1 MKRFIGFLILAVF
14 LTWFV
19 ISLAVADSVNVK
31 LGAMDYMVEGMGIAP
46 RLEVG
51 YEFNR
56 TFEPELWVP
65 ILSTLS
71 NGEKLKVPFNLGLE
85 LGIGIST
92 VVPHD
97 TQVETPYVGKG
108 MGRLNTLDYYI
119 TLKWYLPYNLHIGGG
134 VNYLDPYFREY
145 YSAQADWDDE
155 VGAHAQVG
163 WEFTKDWTA
172 ILKFGWGDIDVESGK
187 DPEWA
192 YGYKFTNGIL
202 EAQSNQDYYAF
213 MIERKF

>member
-1 MKRFIGFLILAVF
+1 MKGFIAFLILVVLSAWLIV
-14 LTWFV
+14 
-19 ISLAVADSVNVK
+19 ANAAADSVNVK
-31 LGAMDYMVEGMGIAP
+31 LGVQDYLVEGMGASP

-51 YEFNR
+51 YELNK
-56 TFEPELWVP
+56 TFEPELWIPV
-65 ILSTLS
+65 LSVLS
-71 NGEKLKVPFNLGLE
+71 NGEKLKIPFELGLE
-85 LGIGIST
+85 LGVGFNT
-92 VVPHD
+92 VVAHD
-97 TQVETPYVGKG
+97 TQVETPYTGKG
-108 MGRLNTLDYYI
+108 MGRLNMLDYYI
-119 TLKWYLPYNLHIGGG
+119 TLKWYLPYNLHVGGG

-145 YSAQADWDDE
+145 YTAQADWDDE

-163 WEFTKDWTA
+163 WEFKKDWTA
-172 ILKFGWGDIDVESGK
+172 IFKCGWGDIDVESGK